1 MSHGHDSSIP
11 FWVQKVHMTV
21 AVIGVDEGINSR
33 NHMDNDIESLG
44 ELLKDQR
51 LCFHNRD
58 SYLLSLT

>member
-11 FWVQKVHMTV
+11 FWVQKVQMTV

-44 ELLKDQR
+44 NFLKIKGYVSTIETPT
-51 LCFHNRD
+51 FYH
-58 SYLLSLT
+58 